1 MKIAVTA
8 AGESLDS
15 QLDPRFGRA
24 QYILILSKDGSL
36 LETVDNSPN
45 INAMSGA
52 GIQAGKLLCDKKVD
66 VLITGHCG
74 PNAFKTLNAGGIKV
88 VVNQSGTVKEAV
100 ENFNRNEVQ
109 FAEQPNVDG
118 HW

>member
-8 AGESLDS
+8 TGKGLDS
-15 QLDPRFGRA
+15 QVDPRFGRA
-24 QYILILSKDGSL
+24 QYILIVSEEGAL
-36 LETVDNSPN
+36 LESVDNSPN

-88 VVNQSGTVKEAV
+88 VVNQSGTVNEAV
-100 ENFNRNEVQ
+100 ESFNRNEVQ
-109 FAEQPNVDG
+109 FAKQPDVDG